1 MVETRR
7 SKILGP
13 DGNPIEVPLLKG
25 EIAAPERFGA
35 RALVYYSEASG
46 LTPGRLAE
54 IMQGANMGLAK
65 PYLTLA
71 IDMEER
77 YLHYASQ
84 LQTRRL
90 ALEDGSI
97 SVSAPKGVRP
107 EAVDLVESLIADPM
121 FADMLLALQDA
132 TGKAYSVVEPV
143 WEFQDKA
150 LRPVKY
156 QHRDPRYFRYDQ
168 VGLETLCLLT
178 DFGLPGDEIK
188 APYFIKHEPFLR
200 AGLPIRRGYA
210 RSAAWAF
217 VMQTFTLQDWA
228 AFCEIYG
235 IPFRL
240 GTYHA
245 SATPADKAALLSA
258 VRRIANDGAGIIPE
272 GTKIEFVET
281 NGNRGEA
288 VFGNFIDYLDRKVS
302 LIILGQTMTSEVSKS
317 GGSLAQAKVQDSVR
331 SDIKRFDMKR
341 TAATVNRD
349 LVRPFVAM
357 NLGPQE
363 VYPIVEMKLP
373 ENDDI
378 KALADFIDKA
388 VPLGLKVGQKY
399 VRSRASIPEP
409 EPDEELL
416 GAPGKPAASQ
426 TQPRADGGAVAA
438 PTTPPANKNN
448 KAEQLSAF
456 GCTCPNCGGE
466 TSRLAADDPTQI
478 TALDDT
484 ETLVD
489 DALADWKEIRDPL
502 LAGLLTAVSESTSF
516 EEALAKLS
524 QAKIDSGPLVEALAK
539 ATAKSRGLGD
549 VRD

>member
-1 MVETRR
+1 MVEMRP

-13 DGNPIEVPLLKG
+13 DGNPIQVPLLKG
-25 EIAAPERFGA
+25 EIAAPERVGA

-54 IMQGANMGLAK
+54 VMKGANMGQAK

-90 ALEDGSI
+90 ALEGGSI
-97 SVSAPKGVRP
+97 SVSAPKGVKP
-107 EAVDLVESLIADPM
+107 EAVDLVESLIADPN
-121 FADMLLALQDA
+121 FSDMALALQDA
-132 TGKAYSVVEPV
+132 TSKGYSVVEPV
-143 WEFQDKA
+143 WEYEAKA

-156 QHRDPRYFRYDQ
+156 QHRDPRYFRYDE
-168 VGLETLCLLT
+168 VGLEKLCLLT
-178 DFGLPGDEIK
+178 DAGLCGEEIA

-200 AGLPIRRGYA
+200 AGAPIRRGYA

-245 SATPADKAALLSA
+245 SATRDDKAALLAA

-288 VFGNFIDYLDRKVS
+288 VFGNFIEYLDRKVS

-317 GGSLAQAKVQDSVR
+317 GGSLAQAKVQENVR
-331 SDIKRFDMKR
+331 ADIARFDLKR

-349 LVRPFVAM
+349 LVKPFVAM
-357 NLGPQE
+357 NLGPQD
-363 VYPIVEMKLP
+363 VYPIVEMELP
-373 ENDDI
+373 EAEDLA
-378 KALADFIDKA
+378 ALANFVKDT
-388 VPLGLKVGQKY
+388 VPLGLKVSQKF
-399 VRSRASIPEP
+399 VRDRADIPEP
-409 EPDEELL
+409 DAEDELL
-416 GAPGKPAASQ
+416 SAPGKAAAPE
-426 TQPRADGGAVAA
+426 TQPGADGGAAAA
-438 PTTPPANKNN
+438 PAAPPAKNDKN
-448 KAEQLSAF
+448 AGLSAL

-466 TSRLAADDPTQI
+466 TSRLVADDPTQF

-484 ETLVD
+484 DALVD
-489 DALADWKEIRDPL
+489 DALSDWTEIRDPL
-502 LAGLLTAVSESTSF
+502 LAGLLTAVNSSTSF
-516 EEALAKLS
+516 EEALAKLAE
-524 QAKIDSGPLVEALAK
+524 AKIDTGPLIEALAK